1 MSMASPRET
10 AQRSPP
16 VPEAASAAG
25 SARGADRAIGPLL
38 LLSLA
43 LVPAT
48 WWLPLFTARVPFLW
62 RQDVSIATG
71 LVELWRL
78 DLVLCAA
85 VFFFSVL
92 APLAKAAA
100 LASVWY
106 RVPAVRAARYLD
118 RLSLLGKLSM
128 TEMFLL
134 AVVIVGL
141 KGVGI
146 GKVEASW
153 GLHAFVGVLVLSF
166 AASTWAW
173 AALAR
178 ATPPSPDPATGTP

>member
-1 MSMASPRET
+1 MSMVHPRE
-10 AQRSPP
+10 AARRSPP
-16 VPEAASAAG
+16 VPEAASAAE

-71 LVELWRL
+71 LVELRRL

-92 APLAKAAA
+92 APLAKGVA
-100 LASVWY
+100 LAWVWY
-106 RVPAVRAARYLD
+106 RVPTARAARLLN

-146 GKVEASW
+146 GKVEVSW
-153 GLHAFVGVLVLSF
+153 GLHAFVSVLVLSF

-178 ATPPSPDPATGTP
+178 ATQPSRGPATGRP

>member
-1 MSMASPRET
+1 MRTTRPRG
-10 AQRSPP
+10 AARRCPP
-16 VPEAASAAG
+16 APEAASAAEAAQG
-25 SARGADRAIGPLL
+25 YHRAIGPLL

-43 LVPAT
+43 LVPVT

-100 LASVWY
+100 SVWVWH
-106 RVPAVRAARYLD
+106 RVPAGRAARLLD

-146 GKVEASW
+146 GKVEVSW

-178 ATPPSPDPATGTP
+178 S